1 MDDDEDALREAL
13 RDAKPLSRARRVAP
27 RRTPPAPRPLQR
39 LRDERE
45 VMREALDAS
54 ISIED
59 ALDSGEEPNYLREGL
74 SRQIL
79 RQLRRGHWVVQAEID
94 LHGLNRIEAL
104 DAVGEFLAGCV
115 ARGRR
120 CVRIVHGKGLGS
132 KNREPVLKHLLVK
145 HLPRRDA
152 VLAFCQAPTAQGGG
166 GALLVL
172 LKARR

>member
-13 RDAKPLSRARRVAP
+13 RDTKPLRRARRVAP
-27 RRTPPAPRPLQR
+27 RRPPPPPHPVQR
-39 LRDERE
+39 LRDERA
-45 VMREALDAS
+45 VMVEALAAS
-54 ISIED
+54 ISIDD

-74 SRQIL
+74 ARQVL

-104 DAVGEFLAGCV
+104 DAVAEFLAGCA

-152 VLAFCQAPTAQGGG
+152 VLAFCQAPAAQGGG

-172 LKARR
+172 LKARK

>member
-1 MDDDEDALREAL
+1 MDDDEEALREAL
-13 RDAKPLSRARRVAP
+13 RDAKPLSRARRIAP
-27 RRTPPAPRPLQR
+27 RRAPPAPRPLQR

-45 VMREALDAS
+45 VMREALS
-54 ISIED
+54 VED

-94 LHGLNRIEAL
+94 LHGLNRVEAL
-104 DAVGEFLAGCV
+104 DAVGEFLAGCA

-132 KNREPVLKHLLVK
+132 RNREPVLKHLLVK

-152 VLAFCQAPTAQGGG
+152 VLAFCQAPAAQGGG